1 MEIRVAVASSNGA
14 TVNEHFGRAK
24 NFTIYRL
31 VEEIWQHVE
40 ERPNLPPCNGHCHS
54 DTLLEQ
60 TATLLR
66 DCQGVIINQI
76 GPGAMDTL
84 LYRNILPFALSGS
97 IEDALAT
104 VRDSKLFR
112 VRNKIG

>member
-40 ERPNLPPCNGHCHS
+40 ERPNLLP
-54 DTLLEQ
+54 
-60 TATLLR
+60 
-66 DCQGVIINQI
+66 
-76 GPGAMDTL
+76 AMDTVTATPCWSKP
-84 LYRNILPFALSGS
+84 LPCSGTARES
-97 IEDALAT
+97 SSTRSVPEPWIPCCIAISCPLP
-104 VRDSKLFR
+104 
-112 VRNKIG
+112 